1 LNRRTLEECFICGI
15 SLAEDET
22 QAAKDKVPG
31 SEAISAVTPLGS
43 KAKRSKPR
51 PKEDAER
58 NKPRPKEDA
67 ERNKPRP
74 KEEAKRSKPKP
85 KEEAKRSK
93 PRPKEEAKRSKPR
106 PKEDHA
112 KGGSAWSMGPAL
124 GKIVLLLRAIAGKI
138 VLLLRAIAG
147 KIVLLLRAIAGKIVL
162 LLRAVAG
169 KIVLFLWAVAGKIVL
184 FLRAVVLL
192 FFHALKGCLFL
203 IAKGVLFTI
212 TRGKA
217 LLFLFK
223 KSPVTLAPVA
233 ILALAIWL
241 KCDVPS
247 QRWIQA
253 PFYSVSNYFKQVVSR
268 VADAAT
274 SRVSPETD
282 PLRKG
287 PFLFIREPSVPG
299 FPIMIASM
307 ITYAECQEFSSRFGR
322 DPTVLSSRCIPNVG
336 QCDRFF
342 RHEPS
347 QDWYVTL
354 QFPGEFETVNIFRFG
369 STKNMLESVR
379 GYLEKMSA
387 FMKPYSS
394 RPYVM
399 HVISPQ
405 GEVDMARG
413 QLKK

>member
-1 LNRRTLEECFICGI
+1 MPESFNKRCPACGALNRRTLEECFICGI

-51 PKEDAER
+51 PKE
-58 NKPRPKEDA
+58 
-67 ERNKPRP
+67 
-74 KEEAKRSKPKP
+74 
-85 KEEAKRSK
+85 
-93 PRPKEEAKRSKPR
+93 EAKRSKPR

-124 GKIVLLLRAIAGKI
+124 
-138 VLLLRAIAG
+138 G